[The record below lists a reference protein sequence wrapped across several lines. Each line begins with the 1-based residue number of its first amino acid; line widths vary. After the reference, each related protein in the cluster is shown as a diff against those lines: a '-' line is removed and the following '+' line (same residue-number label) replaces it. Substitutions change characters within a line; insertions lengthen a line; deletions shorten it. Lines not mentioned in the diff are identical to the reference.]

1 MKATI
6 AYRISYEP
14 HPYDKKQRAQGVKAW
29 SLVRVTTPEA
39 GPRTEDVVAIFNFDT
54 EGEAFMGH
62 VFAEGLDG
70 RLVTIDPEWSELFEG
85 RQKRAASKGG
95 R

>member
-6 AYRISYEP
+6 TYRVSYEP
-14 HPYDKKQRAQGVKAW
+14 HPYDKKQRAQGVRAW
-29 SLVRVTTPEA
+29 ALVRVTTPEA

-54 EGEAFMGH
+54 EAERFMGH

-70 RLVTIDPEWSELFEG
+70 RLVIIDPEWRELFED
-85 RQKRAASKGG
+85 RRKRAAKGG
-95 R
+95 G